1 MCVDARFNDVDD
13 AFHNELLNLMDEVV
27 LSKNYEELAEVITK
41 TIEIDLEAW
50 LAFQRRRLSWP
61 QSK

>member
-1 MCVDARFNDVDD
+1 MITN
-13 AFHNELLNLMDEVV
+13 EVV
-27 LSKNYEELAEVITK
+27 LSKNYEELAEVIAK